1 MTWNTQTRQQQED
14 RTAHERGFAGVVGTT
29 LGGCGLLIGAIA
41 LLVLFFGAISA
52 VVVLNEG
59 PPSIEYEIQ
68 NDGDVQT
75 QSMEFAPIE
84 GTDHDGVLV
93 RSSVDGVLVRSS
105 VDCPKDW
112 LDAGESMVCDLVKI
126 ETAADEE
133 RRIREGFQPV
143 LQTGLLGA
151 AALAVSGALLTAAA
165 HSTRKELEARLQRR
179 LDAAAVPE
187 WASKSDPA

>member
-1 MTWNTQTRQQQED
+1 MTWNAQTRQQQED

-59 PPSIEYEIQ
+59 PPSIKYEIQ

-84 GTDHDGVLV
+84 GTDH
-93 RSSVDGVLVRSS
+93 DGVLVRSS

-187 WASKSDPA
+187 WASKSEPV